1 MVYRNNYN
9 DVIKISLNGAC
20 LICRRFF
27 TFEGRFLLN
36 PQSQSKRDD
45 ENKSREE
52 SCIISKLEKKF
63 FFYPVDFTR
72 CINAARKIERRERNT
87 GRLSGKETS
96 IITITEAPFAAPS
109 NVYFVVNAGRITS
122 AR

>member
-1 MVYRNNYN
+1 MLVSFAV
-9 DVIKISLNGAC
+9 D
-20 LICRRFF
+20 FF

-36 PQSQSKRDD
+36 PRSRNRH

-52 SCIISKLEKKF
+52 SCIISRHEKKNF
-63 FFYPVDFTR
+63 FIRSDFTR
-72 CINAARKIERRERNT
+72 CINAARKIKARTPQYRKT
-87 GRLSGKETS
+87 LGKETS
-96 IITITEAPFAAPS
+96 IITITEASFAAPS